1 MKFVDPNKNFK
12 AWFEGTYDE
21 NFEGLFRYA
30 FSITKNKQ
38 LAEDVVSEV
47 FMNIWKKKPD
57 VHQINE
63 LSSYLRVSVKHLAI
77 RLSTN
82 DPARFSFSAYDESLQ
97 VSDTV
102 DPESLLMSKELE
114 ILIKEISGE
123 LSPHSLLVYEMSKS
137 RGMNNQEIADELGLS
152 KRTVES
158 HLYKVVK
165 LFKNKLE
172 EHFREEEKSV
182 ALYSKRANTVALLV
196 SMGSCCSVM

>member
-1 MKFVDPNKNFK
+1 M
-12 AWFEGTYDE
+12 
-21 NFEGLFRYA
+21 
-30 FSITKNKQ
+30 
-38 LAEDVVSEV
+38 
-47 FMNIWKKKPD
+47 
-57 VHQINE
+57 
-63 LSSYLRVSVKHLAI
+63 
-77 RLSTN
+77 
-82 DPARFSFSAYDESLQ
+82 
-97 VSDTV
+97 
-102 DPESLLMSKELE
+102 
-114 ILIKEISGE
+114 IKEISGE